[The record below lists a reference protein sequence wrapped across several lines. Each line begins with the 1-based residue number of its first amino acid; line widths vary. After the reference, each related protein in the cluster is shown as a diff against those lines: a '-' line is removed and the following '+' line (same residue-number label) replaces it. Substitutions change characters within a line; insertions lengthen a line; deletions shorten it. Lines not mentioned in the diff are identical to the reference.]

1 MKLHEKI
8 AIAICQKLPDC
19 LLLKSFRDYCM
30 TVAEN
35 ELAQV
40 KREIFR
46 KNWERSYLEG
56 KLSNLKNKK

>member
-19 LLLKSFRDYCM
+19 LLPKSFRDYCM